1 MARLERWIRCHWAAA
16 LSTRMFI
23 SLPHVMRDMDDLADH
38 FEGMLLI
45 LWNRHRRVDRV
56 VAYQYPS
63 IRPHLQALDPELVIV
78 AHHVDV
84 AINRVYSLH
93 QADPFL

>member
-1 MARLERWIRCHWAAA
+1 MGD
-16 LSTRMFI
+16 
-23 SLPHVMRDMDDLADH
+23 VDDLADH
-38 FEGMLLI
+38 LEGVLLV
-45 LWNRHRRVDRV
+45 LLYLDLLVERVIADKQPGAR
-56 VAYQYPS
+56 Q
-63 IRPHLQALDPELVIV
+63 HLQALDPELVIV